1 MRSELEVRED
11 ILNLKNELEGI
22 ISNGE
27 AEQRE
32 LAEEETSR
40 MAEIRSKIEEAEN
53 ELKAI
58 EEENRKIA
66 KTQNNNNNKETRKM
80 EKQIRLFDMIKA
92 VVDGNVKDEQRA
104 YINGNNID
112 YRAAIQ
118 ATATGMGEEA
128 VPEDKSRLELQIRNN
143 TVLDKLGVTWF
154 DNAVGDISI
163 PKYHGSQVFWAE
175 SENADAQDGASA
187 FTETKLSPKRLTAY
201 ITISR
206 QFLSQNPSDAEALLI
221 NDLSRAIAE
230 KIDMTVFGAGSG
242 STSEPAG
249 IFADATAGTLASM
262 TFDDVLALENA
273 VEEKNGTDF
282 VFVTSPNV
290 KYALRGT
297 QTASGLRMVYDAG
310 EIDGRKTIVSN
321 SVVKGG
327 LACFDARDLAAAS
340 WDKDGLVITVDP
352 YSLAMKNQIKIVV
365 NYLFD
370 CALKGDRIATE
381 IFE

>member
-32 LAEEETSR
+32 LADEETSR

-66 KTQNNNNNKETRKM
+66 KQKNNKVKQTRKM
-80 EKQIRLFDMIKA
+80 EMRLSDMIKSI
-92 VVDGNVKDEQRA
+92 VNNTVTDEQRA
-104 YINGNNID
+104 YIQGNSID
-112 YRAAIQ
+112 YRAALQ
-118 ATATGMGEEA
+118 ATVEGQGEEQ
-128 VPEDKSRLELQIRNN
+128 VPTFKQPLEVAIRNN
-143 TVLDKLGVTWF
+143 TVLDKLGVRWF
-154 DNAVGDISI
+154 ENVDGNIDL
-163 PKYHGSQVFWAE
+163 PKYNGSNVAWAG
-175 SENADAQDGASA
+175 SENAEAADGAGT
-187 FTETKLSPKRLTAY
+187 FEKVTLSPRRLTAY
-201 ITISR
+201 VDVSR
-206 QFLSQNPSDAEALLI
+206 QLINTSPEALEGILVA
-221 NDLSRAIAE
+221 DLARAIAE
-230 KIDMTVFGAGSG
+230 KIDLTVFGAGSG

-249 IFADATAGTLASM
+249 IFADASAGTLASM

-290 KYALRGT
+290 KYTLRSV
-297 QTASGLRMVYDAG
+297 QTASGLQMVWDNG
-310 EIDGRKTIVSN
+310 EIDGRNTIVSN

-327 LACFDARDLAAAS
+327 LACFDPRDLAVATFNKS
-340 WDKDGLVITVDP
+340 GLIITVDTVTRAI
-352 YSLAMKNQIKIVV
+352 YNEVRLVV
-365 NYLFD
+365 NYLVD
-370 CALKGDRIATE
+370 AKLAGDRIATE

>member
-66 KTQNNNNNKETRKM
+66 KTQNNKTNKQTRKM
-80 EKQIRLFDMIKA
+80 EMRLSDMIKSI
-92 VVDGNVKDEQRA
+92 VNNTVTDEQRA
-104 YINGNNID
+104 YIQGNSID
-112 YRAAIQ
+112 YRAALQ
-118 ATATGMGEEA
+118 ATVQGQGEEN
-128 VPEDKSRLELQIRNN
+128 VPTFKQPLEVAIRNN
-143 TVLDKLGVTWF
+143 TVLDKLGVRWF
-154 DNAVGDISI
+154 ENVDGNIDL
-163 PKYHGSQVFWAE
+163 PKYNGSNVAWAG
-175 SENADAQDGASA
+175 SENEAAQDGAGT
-187 FTETKLSPKRLTAY
+187 FEKVTLSPKRLTAY
-201 ITISR
+201 VDVSR
-206 QFLSQNPSDAEALLI
+206 QLINQSPEALEGILVA
-221 NDLSRAIAE
+221 DLARAIAE

-249 IFADATAGTLASM
+249 IFTDASAGTLASM
-262 TFDDVLALENA
+262 TFDDVLALENS
-273 VEEKNGTDF
+273 VEEHNGTDF

-297 QTASGLRMVYDAG
+297 QTASGLKMVWEDG

-327 LACFDARDLAAAS
+327 LACFDARDLAVATFNKS
-340 WDKDGLVITVDP
+340 GLIITVDTVTRAI
-352 YSLAMKNQIKIVV
+352 YNEVRLVV
-365 NYLFD
+365 NYLCD
-370 CALKGDRIATE
+370 AKLAGDRIATE